1 MQKKQATGEDT
12 RAMLPLFVSLFIF
25 LCSCAFPWISIPV
38 LIYSKVQT
46 TYTFWNI
53 ELCIRN
59 IQGSIRRGG
68 MLHMELFS
76 ETELDVLCNFSVG
89 IKIIAG
95 ILMIWMLLC
104 GTLSYVKKKKALFFV
119 KICFLFSALAAAG
132 AFVTVSVI
140 NVYFNTRMGR
150 PSTFLNMTLHSYVQL
165 TAWQYAQFIL
175 SVLMLLS
182 VNKLLDTEAEYKTQT
197 YIDRSVQADRH
208 IGKRTWAAMLLILI
222 AIPFVIFFGI
232 FFLND
237 RSEIFISLCII
248 GLAMIPFAMVFEQ
261 RRPQAR
267 ELLLIAVMAAI
278 AVVGRMAF
286 FMIPQFKPVV
296 AIVIIAGVGL
306 GAEAG
311 FLTGAMTGFVSN
323 FFFGQ
328 GPWTP
333 WQMFSFGI
341 IGFLAGLLF
350 SKNKKRN
357 TSRAEEWKHKIILC
371 IYGGLSTFIIYG
383 LLMDTASVTMVG
395 QDLSWKAFL
404 AAYVSGVPFN
414 INHGTSTVI
423 FLFFLSIPM
432 ERKLDRIKKK
442 YGILEV

>member
-1 MQKKQATGEDT
+1 MQKKQAAGVDT
-12 RAMLPLFVSLFIF
+12 RAMLPLYVSLYNF
-25 LCSCAFPWISIPV
+25 LCFCVFPWISIPV
-38 LIYSKVQT
+38 LKYSKLET
-46 TYTFWNI
+46 TYTFWNTKQ
-53 ELCIRN
+53 CIDN
-59 IQGSIRRGG
+59 IQTSIKGNG
-68 MLHMELFS
+68 MLNMELLPEEEIHMFY
-76 ETELDVLCNFSVG
+76 NFSMG
-89 IKIIAG
+89 IKTAAALLMILMLFNG
-95 ILMIWMLLC
+95 ILSYIKRKKVLL
-104 GTLSYVKKKKALFFV
+104 FV
-119 KICFLFSALAAAG
+119 KISFSCSALASFG
-132 AFVTVSVI
+132 AFLAVWMI
-140 NVYFNTRMGR
+140 NLYLNGKMGR
-150 PSTFLNMTLHSYVQL
+150 PNTFLNMTLHSYVQM
-165 TAWQYAQFIL
+165 TAWQYAQLIL
-175 SVLMLLS
+175 SVLMFFLAGR
-182 VNKLLDTEAEYKTQT
+182 LLDTGAEYEVQT
-197 YIDRSVQADRH
+197 YIERSEKEDRH
-208 IGKRTWAAMLLILI
+208 IGKRTVAAMLLILI

-296 AIVIIAGVGL
+296 AIVIIAGAGL

-311 FLTGAMTGFVSN
+311 FLTGAMSGFVSN

-341 IGFLAGLLF
+341 IGFLAGLIF
-350 SKNKKRN
+350 NKNKRKN
-357 TSRAEEWKHKIILC
+357 NSPPNEWLYKITLC
-371 IYGGLSTFIIYG
+371 IYGFFATLIIYG
-383 LLMDTASVTMVG
+383 LLMDTASVTMIG

-404 AAYVSGVPFN
+404 AAYVSGFPFN
-414 INHGTSTVI
+414 MIHAVSTVV
-423 FLFFLSIPM
+423 FLFFLAVPM
-432 ERKLDRIKKK
+432 AKKLDRIKKK